1 MGYIAFM
8 NKLLTTLT
16 LLLLLASPLYLTATD
31 NILDYLSTEERS
43 TLYTEGEISRYFY
56 GKDQPEYLFKTVF
69 SDELLNELSNLD
81 ISIGVESLYF
91 LKYGEGLNSNSVTPI
106 SIYNTLLSIETMK
119 GIEYYSQSR
128 KKMRTL
134 FTESYEIISPD
145 DLKPV
150 ADPVIKTIPHI
161 LNRYLLQTDKTF
173 GENIYETVYKFKG
186 SAIWVNMVNTTKMKY
201 KFIPMVKPGKMSVNL
216 FILPMEDGL
225 LFYGV
230 SAAETTSFF
239 GLERAKKE
247 SFYNRIKAMYNWFS
261 DQLEANVQQQ

>member
-1 MGYIAFM
+1 MSYIAIM
-8 NKLLTTLT
+8 IKLTTTLT
-16 LLLLLASPLYLTATD
+16 LLLLLVSPLYLIASD
-31 NILDYLSTEERS
+31 NILDYLSPEERS
-43 TLYTEGEISRYFY
+43 TLYSEGEISRYFY
-56 GKDQPEYLFKTVF
+56 DKDQPEYLFKTIF
-69 SDELLNELSNLD
+69 SDELLNELSTLD
-81 ISIGVESLYF
+81 ISIGVESLYY
-91 LKYGEGLNSNSVTPI
+91 LKYSNVINSKSATPI

-134 FTESYEIISPD
+134 FTESYEIVSPD
-145 DLKPV
+145 NLKHV
-150 ADPVIKTIPHI
+150 ADPVIKTIPQV

-173 GENIYETVYKFKG
+173 GENIYETVYKFEG

-216 FILPMEDGL
+216 FILPIEDGL

-230 SAAETTSFF
+230 SAAETASFF
-239 GLERAKKE
+239 GLEKAKKE

-261 DQLEANVQQQ
+261 NQLEVNVQQR